1 MNTRARFE
9 EIWPVP
15 EGVCWSPVFGA
26 YVCAHGS
33 PVKIECMELN
43 LRLDTFTRCQETTDV
58 YVSLVDELVGEIE
71 KFERAKDLWLPEY
84 VEAGRCEDA
93 AALHTMR
100 GSYLFTLDR
109 AKQIM
114 EQKK

>member
-15 EGVCWSPVFGA
+15 EQIQWSADRCA
-26 YVCAHGS
+26 YWTEQYGFMLFAA
-33 PVKIECMELN
+33 ELN

-58 YVSLVDELVGEIE
+58 YVSLIQEIVDELSQDPYPG
-71 KFERAKDLWLPEY
+71 DWY
-84 VEAGRCEDA
+84 
-93 AALHTMR
+93 
-100 GSYLFTLDR
+100 YR
-109 AKQIM
+109 AKQIL

>member
-1 MNTRARFE
+1 MNDARATFE

-15 EGVCWSPVFGA
+15 EQIEWSADRCA
-26 YVCAHGS
+26 YWTEQYGFMLFAA
-33 PVKIECMELN
+33 ELN

-58 YVSLVDELVGEIE
+58 YVSLISEMVDELSQDQYPG
-71 KFERAKDLWLPEY
+71 DWY
-84 VEAGRCEDA
+84 
-93 AALHTMR
+93 
-100 GSYLFTLDR
+100 YR

>member
-1 MNTRARFE
+1 MNDMRAKFE

-15 EGVCWSPVFGA
+15 EGVYWAKVFGA
-26 YVCAHGS
+26 YVCANGS
-33 PVKIECMELN
+33 YLRLECMELN

-58 YVSLVDELVGEIE
+58 YVSLVDEMVASLSE
-71 KFERAKDLWLPEY
+71 KTDTRASLNEWLY
-84 VEAGRCEDA
+84 
-93 AALHTMR
+93 
-100 GSYLFTLDR
+100 R

>member
-15 EGVCWSPVFGA
+15 EGIYWAKVFGA
-26 YVCAHGS
+26 YVCDNGS
-33 PVKIECMELN
+33 YLRLECMELN

-58 YVSLVDELVGEIE
+58 YVSLVEELVGQLSD
-71 KFERAKDLWLPEY
+71 AKSWVKWE
-84 VEAGRCEDA
+84 EQ
-93 AALHTMR
+93 
-100 GSYLFTLDR
+100 LDTIQAVLQR

>member
-1 MNTRARFE
+1 MNIRERFE

-15 EGVCWSPVFGA
+15 EGVYWSPVFGA

-33 PVKIECMELN
+33 PVKLECMELN
-43 LRLDTFTRCQETTDV
+43 LRLDTFTRCQETTAIHL
-58 YVSLVDELVGEIE
+58 SLIEEMLQEIE
-71 KFERAKDLWLPEY
+71 SCHADLRSENWY
-84 VEAGRCEDA
+84 VPRKS
-93 AALHTMR
+93 AL
-100 GSYLFTLDR
+100 LDR

>member
-1 MNTRARFE
+1 MNIREQFE

-15 EGVCWSPVFGA
+15 EGVYWSPVFGA

-33 PVKIECMELN
+33 PVKLECVELN

-58 YVSLVDELVGEIE
+58 YVSLIKEMIDEIMSPFDTEYDGE
-71 KFERAKDLWLPEY
+71 DW
-84 VEAGRCEDA
+84 CN
-93 AALHTMR
+93 
-100 GSYLFTLDR
+100 R

>member
-1 MNTRARFE
+1 MNDTRARFE

-15 EGVCWSPVFGA
+15 EGVYWSPAFGA

-33 PVKIECMELN
+33 PVKLECMELN
-43 LRLDTFTRCQETTDV
+43 LRLDTFTRCQETTSM
-58 YVSLVDELVGEIE
+58 YVGLIEELVDELE
-71 KFERAKDLWLPEY
+71 KAQDWIVNDTQSATVSILLT
-84 VEAGRCEDA
+84 G
-93 AALHTMR
+93 
-100 GSYLFTLDR
+100 